1 MNQGKVRG
9 YKMYFSSYALLG
21 LAVSFALVL
30 LSPTQ
35 VLAQEVQVTK
45 INSDFTVVA
54 GDELKKNP
62 TAVQILQNIEIAKK
76 RLAEMMNEEKQKT
89 EHEKFIDEQ
98 RRIAK
103 ELLDKDLAR
112 MNKDYEDFTPK
123 NAFAKFVSGLN
134 STHQAIYWDQFE
146 YMNQKIKIATQA
158 KESVLAKGGSY
169 MQAQAE
175 FIKYASMPRVEM
187 IQFVSDLNI
196 KYGFTDA
203 ALQEYF
209 DENGKLP
216 RYENDDV
223 ATCYACDK
231 YEQIKGKMLAEHER
245 SKNES
250 L

>member
-1 MNQGKVRG
+1 MNQGKTWES
-9 YKMYFSSYALLG
+9 KLPLPSYVLLG

-30 LSPTQ
+30 FSPTPA
-35 VLAQEVQVTK
+35 LAQEAKVTEP
-45 INSDFTVVA
+45 NSDFTVVA
-54 GDELKKNP
+54 GEELKKNP
-62 TAVQILQNIEIAKK
+62 TAIQILQNIEIAKK
-76 RLAEMMNEEKQKT
+76 RLAEMQNAEKQKT
-89 EHEKFIDEQ
+89 EQEKFIDEQ

-123 NAFAKFVSGLN
+123 NAFARFVSGFN
-134 STHQAIYWDQFE
+134 STHHAIYWDQFE
-146 YMNQKIKIATQA
+146 YMNQKVKIATQA

-169 MQAQAE
+169 LQAQEE
-175 FIKYASMPRVEM
+175 FIRYASMPRVEM
-187 IQFVSDLNI
+187 IQLVSDLNI
-196 KYGFTDA
+196 KYGFTDE

-216 RYENDDV
+216 RYENDDITV
-223 ATCYACDK
+223 CYACDK

-245 SKNES
+245 TKNES